1 MIRILALAA
10 VATAVPVPTTKYVVK
25 LRNGVE
31 MPMMAAGTWQY
42 PGKTMV
48 DHDRTLFHC
57 HGRLHSTGHPFRE
70 HGKALMKLFP
80 ALNLDLL
87 ASEPQPRYNSS
98 EAYSSITSALK
109 AGFSVVDTALDYHNQ
124 DLVL

>member
-1 MIRILALAA
+1 MIEHCFTVTGGCIPQGILSEL
-10 VATAVPVPTTKYVVK
+10 
-25 LRNGVE
+25 
-31 MPMMAAGTWQY
+31 
-42 PGKTMV
+42 
-48 DHDRTLFHC
+48 
-57 HGRLHSTGHPFRE
+57 
-70 HGKALMKLFP
+70 KLFP

-109 AGFSVVDTALDYHNQ
+109 AGFSMVDTALDYHNQ

>member
-1 MIRILALAA
+1 
-10 VATAVPVPTTKYVVK
+10 
-25 LRNGVE
+25 
-31 MPMMAAGTWQY
+31 
-42 PGKTMV
+42 MV

-57 HGRLHSTGHPFRE
+57 HGSFHSTGHPFRE

-80 ALNLDLL
+80 ALNLDLLL

-109 AGFSVVDTALDYHNQ
+109 AGFSMVDTALDYHNQ